1 MAKVNNINQDW
12 IYKDDISPI
21 IIPKRIF
28 DAFIS
33 IGIIK
38 GKNITG
44 NKKLFEV
51 LVFVNKKI
59 NTPKDNNPKFVTIL
73 SKIRFD
79 IISNFK
85 LDKII

>member
-1 MAKVNNINQDW
+1 M
-12 IYKDDISPI
+12 SPT
-21 IIPKRIF
+21 IIPKRMF

-51 LVFVNKKI
+51 FVFVNKKI
-59 NTPKDNNPKFVTIL
+59 NIPNDRSPKLQPSLIK
-73 SKIRFD
+73 
-79 IISNFK
+79 
-85 LDKII
+85 

>member
-1 MAKVNNINQDW
+1 M
-12 IYKDDISPI
+12 SPT
-21 IIPKRIF
+21 IIPKRMF
-28 DAFIS
+28 DALIS

-59 NTPKDNNPKFVTIL
+59 NIPKNLAHLF
-73 SKIRFD
+73 
-79 IISNFK
+79 
-85 LDKII
+85 

>member
-1 MAKVNNINQDW
+1 M
-12 IYKDDISPI
+12 
-21 IIPKRIF
+21 F

-51 LVFVNKKI
+51 FVFVNKKI
-59 NTPKDNNPKFVTIL
+59 NIPNDRSPKFATKL
-73 SKIRFD
+73 NKIRLN
-79 IISNFK
+79 IIVK
-85 LDKII
+85 VRLEKIK

>member
-1 MAKVNNINQDW
+1 M
-12 IYKDDISPI
+12 SPT
-21 IIPKRIF
+21 IIPKRMF

-51 LVFVNKKI
+51 FVFVNKKI
-59 NTPKDNNPKFVTIL
+59 NIPNDRSPKFATKL
-73 SKIRFD
+73 NKIRFN
-79 IISNFK
+79 IIVK
-85 LDKII
+85 LRFEKIK

>member
-1 MAKVNNINQDW
+1 M
-12 IYKDDISPI
+12 SPT
-21 IIPKRIF
+21 IIPKRMF
-28 DAFIS
+28 DALIS

-59 NTPKDNNPKFVTIL
+59 NIPHEILKDINSL
-73 SKIRFD
+73 
-79 IISNFK
+79 
-85 LDKII
+85 

>member
-1 MAKVNNINQDW
+1 M
-12 IYKDDISPI
+12 
-21 IIPKRIF
+21 F
-28 DAFIS
+28 DALIS

-59 NTPKDNNPKFVTIL
+59 NIPKDRSPKFATRL
-73 SKIRFD
+73 NKIRFN
-79 IISNFK
+79 IIEK
-85 LDKII
+85 LRLEKIK

>member
-1 MAKVNNINQDW
+1 M
-12 IYKDDISPI
+12 

-28 DAFIS
+28 DAFIR

-51 LVFVNKKI
+51 EVLVNKKI
-59 NTPKDNNPKFVTIL
+59 NIPKDNNPKFVTIL
-73 SKIRFD
+73 SRIRFD
-79 IISNFK
+79 IISK
-85 LDKII
+85 LKSDKII